1 MEFLDRLSLKFPI
14 SDITQIGLIGVALYM
29 RRDWRA
35 DGDRQT
41 KRQTDRQTD
50 EVADMTKVIGAFREY
65 ANAPNKIGGQ

>member
-1 MEFLDRLSLKFPI
+1 M
-14 SDITQIGLIGVALYM
+14 GVALYM